1 MLRVG
6 RDLAAIYKA
15 RDIQTNFEDFSDQTM
30 TVGYDSFHLTLGVY
44 KRDFVGDSVALESL
58 SSAVWHDLRYHKATT
73 QG

>member
-1 MLRVG
+1 MLWVG

-30 TVGYDSFHLTLGVY
+30 TVGYDSSHLTLGVY
-44 KRDFVGDSVALESL
+44 KREVGDSVALESL